1 LLRLLYASGMD
12 KRLIDDD
19 WKYLCQYL
27 PEDLSELAKATGT
40 VKRWRNVKNGEE
52 LLRLILAYA
61 IEDLSLRS
69 TAAWSTQT
77 AVELKDTSVLHRLRQ
92 APPLLERVLAH
103 LLMHRLHAETAPG
116 PEFRINDAT
125 VLSIPGSEGIDW
137 RLHAVYDPA
146 QCCLRRVEITDHQ
159 GGERL
164 DRDRPRPGDIVCGD
178 RGLAH
183 ARGIHAVDEAGAY
196 VLLRMHWLNI
206 RLHDGRGQALDL
218 DQTLKR
224 AERGE
229 AGTTVYVPLPGKGP
243 VPARL
248 LIRPLPTEAA
258 SRNRQRLRRNAAKK
272 GRTPS
277 ATALR
282 LAGYFCVLT
291 TLPEGL
297 ANDDVVLELYRI
309 RWQIELFFKRCKGLL
324 HFDQLRAFDPR
335 LVRTYCLAKLIEV
348 ALIQCLHEEAISFSP
363 WGVPR
368 SRRRAA

>member
-1 LLRLLYASGMD
+1 MD
-12 KRLIDDD
+12 KRLIDED

-40 VKRWRNVKNGEE
+40 VKRWRKVKNGEE

-69 TAAWSTQT
+69 TAAWSSQT
-77 AVELKDTSVLHRLRQ
+77 ALELKDTSVLPRLRQ

-103 LLMHRLHAETAPG
+103 LLTQRLRAEAAPG
-116 PEFRINDAT
+116 PVFRINDAT
-125 VLSIPGSEGIDW
+125 VLSIPGSKGTDW

-146 QCCLRRVEITDHQ
+146 QCCLRRVEITDQQ

-164 DRDRPRPGDIVCGD
+164 DRDRPQRGDIVCGD
-178 RGLAH
+178 RGLAK
-183 ARGIHAVDEAGAY
+183 ASGIHAVNEAGAY

-206 RLHDGRGQALDL
+206 RLRDTQGQALDL
-218 DQTLKR
+218 HQILKR
-224 AERGE
+224 ADHGE
-229 AGTTVYVPLPGKGP
+229 AGTTVDVPLPGKAP
-243 VPARL
+243 VRARL

-258 SRNRQRLRRNAAKK
+258 NRHRQHLRRNAAKK

-277 ATALR
+277 ALALR
-282 LAGYFCVLT
+282 LAGYFCLLT
-291 TLPEGL
+291 TLPESL
-297 ANDDVVLELYRI
+297 ASDAVVLELYRL

-324 HFDQLRAFDPR
+324 HFDQLRAFDPP
-335 LVRTYCLAKLIEV
+335 LVRTYCLAKLIAV
-348 ALIQCLHEEAISFSP
+348 ALIQCLHEEAIAFSP

-368 SRRRAA
+368 HRSPAA

>member
-1 LLRLLYASGMD
+1 MD
-12 KRLIDDD
+12 KRLVDED

-27 PEDLSELAKATGT
+27 PKDMSELAKTTGT
-40 VKRWRNVKNGEE
+40 VKRWRKVKNGEE
-52 LLRLILAYA
+52 LLRIILAYA

-77 AVELKDTSVLHRLRQ
+77 ARELKDTSVLHRLRQ

-103 LLMHRLHAETAPG
+103 LLTQRVRAEAASG
-116 PEFRINDAT
+116 PAFRINDAT
-125 VLSIPGSEGIDW
+125 VLSIPGSEGTDW
-137 RLHAVYDPA
+137 RLHVVYDPA
-146 QCCLRRVEITDHQ
+146 QCCLRQVEITNQ
-159 GGERL
+159 RGGERL

-183 ARGIHAVDEAGAY
+183 ARGIHAVTAAGAY
-196 VLLRMHWLNI
+196 VLLRMHWQNI
-206 RLHDGRGQALDL
+206 RLHDAQGKAVDMDQA
-218 DQTLKR
+218 LKR
-224 AERGE
+224 ADIGE
-229 AGTTVYVPLPGKGP
+229 AGTIVYVPLEGKAP
-243 VPARL
+243 VRARL

-258 SRNRQRLRRNAAKK
+258 SRHRQRLRRNAAKK

-291 TLPEGL
+291 TLPEDL
-297 ANDDVVLELYRI
+297 ASDDVVLELYRV

-324 HFDQLRAFDPR
+324 HFDQLRAFDPH

-348 ALIQCLHEEAISFSP
+348 ALIQCLHEEAMAFSP

-368 SRRRAA
+368 CRTRAA

>member
-1 LLRLLYASGMD
+1 MYAPGMD
-12 KRLIDDD
+12 KRLVDED

-27 PEDLSELAKATGT
+27 PEDLSELAKATGA
-40 VKRWRNVKNGEE
+40 VKRWRHIKNGEE

-69 TAAWSTQT
+69 TAAWSSQ
-77 AVELKDTSVLHRLRQ
+77 AALELKDTSVLHRLRQ

-103 LLMHRLHAETAPG
+103 LLTQRLRAEKASG

-125 VLSIPGSEGIDW
+125 VLSIPGSEGTDW
-137 RLHAVYDPA
+137 RLHVVYDPA
-146 QCCLRRVEITDHQ
+146 PCCLRRVEITDHR

-164 DRDRPRPGDIVCGD
+164 DRDRPQPGDIVCGD

-183 ARGIHAVDEAGAY
+183 ARGIHAVAEAGAY
-196 VLLRMHWLNI
+196 TLLRMHWQNI
-206 RLHDGRGQALDL
+206 RLQDAQGQAVDM
-218 DQTLKR
+218 DQALQR
-224 AERGE
+224 ADRGD
-229 AGTTVYVPLPGKGP
+229 AGTNVYVPLEGKDP
-243 VPARL
+243 VPARV
-248 LIRPLPTEAA
+248 LICPLPTEAA
-258 SRNRQRLRRNAAKK
+258 NRHRQQLRRNAAKK

-291 TLPEGL
+291 TLPESL
-297 ANDDVVLELYRI
+297 ASPAVVLELYRV

-324 HFDQLRAFDPR
+324 HFDRLRAFDPP

-348 ALIQCLHEEAISFSP
+348 ALIQCLHEEAIAFSP

-368 SRRRAA
+368 CRRPAA

>member
-1 LLRLLYASGMD
+1 MYASGMD
-12 KRLIDDD
+12 KRLIDED

-27 PEDLSELAKATGT
+27 PENLSELAKATGT
-40 VKRWRNVKNGEE
+40 VRRWRNLKTGEE
-52 LLRLILAYA
+52 LLRVILAYA
-61 IEDLSLRS
+61 MEDLSLRS
-69 TAAWSTQT
+69 TAAWSSQ
-77 AVELKDTSVLHRLRQ
+77 AALELKDTSVLHRLRK

-103 LLMHRLHAETAPG
+103 LLTQRLRAEAAPG

-125 VLSIPGSEGIDW
+125 VLSIPGSEGTDW
-137 RLHAVYDPA
+137 RLHVVYDPA
-146 QCCLRRVEITDHQ
+146 QCCLRRVEITDHR

-164 DRDRPRPGDIVCGD
+164 DRDRPRPGDVVCGD

-183 ARGIHAVDEAGAY
+183 ASGIHAVTEAGAY
-196 VLLRMHWLNI
+196 VLLRMPWQNI
-206 RLHDGRGQALDL
+206 RLEDAQGRAVDM

-224 AERGE
+224 GE
-229 AGTTVYVPLPGKGP
+229 HGDMGTTIYVPLEGKTP
-243 VPARL
+243 VRARL
-248 LIRPLPTEAA
+248 LIRPLPSEAA

-291 TLPEGL
+291 TLPEDL
-297 ANDDVVLELYRI
+297 ASNDVVLELYRL

-368 SRRRAA
+368 CRRRAA

>member
-1 LLRLLYASGMD
+1 MYASGMD
-12 KRLIDDD
+12 KRLIGED
-19 WKYLCQYL
+19 WKYLCHYL

-61 IEDLSLRS
+61 REDLSLRS

-77 AVELKDTSVLHRLRQ
+77 AMELKDTSVLHRLRK

-103 LLMHRLHAETAPG
+103 LLTHRLRAEAAPG
-116 PEFRINDAT
+116 PEFRIHDAT
-125 VLSIPGSEGIDW
+125 VLSIPGSQGTDW
-137 RLHAVYDPA
+137 RLHVVYDPA
-146 QCCLRRVEITDHQ
+146 HCRLRRVEITDPQ

-164 DRDRPRPGDIVCGD
+164 DRDRPRPGDLVCGD

-183 ARGIHAVDEAGAY
+183 ARGIHAVTEAGAY
-196 VLLRMHWLNI
+196 VLLRMHWQNI
-206 RLHDGRGQALDL
+206 RLQDAQGQPLEMNP
-218 DQTLKR
+218 TLKR
-224 AERGE
+224 GDAGDRG
-229 AGTTVYVPLPGKGP
+229 TIVYVPLAGKDP

-258 SRNRQRLRRNAAKK
+258 QRNRQRLRRNAAKK
-272 GRTPS
+272 GRTPQ
-277 ATALR
+277 ATTLR

-291 TLPEGL
+291 TLPEAL
-297 ANDDVVLELYRI
+297 ASDDVVLELYRV

-324 HFDQLRAFDPR
+324 HFDQLRAFAPE
-335 LVRTYCLAKLIEV
+335 LVRTYCLAKLIEI
-348 ALIQCLHEEAISFSP
+348 ALIQCLHEEAMAFSP

-368 SRRRAA
+368 CRSRAA

>member
-1 LLRLLYASGMD
+1 MYALGMN
-12 KRLIDDD
+12 KNIVNTD

-27 PEDLSELAKATGT
+27 PANLSELAKGCGA
-40 VKRWRNVKNGEE
+40 VARWRNIKNGEE
-52 LLRLILAYA
+52 LLRVILAYA
-61 IEDLSLRS
+61 MEDLSLRS
-69 TAAWSTQT
+69 TAAWSSQ
-77 AVELKDTSVLHRLRQ
+77 AGQELKDTSVLHRLRK

-103 LLMHRLHAETAPG
+103 LLSQRLRAEPAAG

-125 VLSIPGSEGIDW
+125 VLSIPGSQGTDW

-146 QCCLRRVEITDHQ
+146 HCRLLRVEITDSQ

-164 DRDRPRPGDIVCGD
+164 DRDRPQAGDIVCGD

-183 ARGIHAVDEAGAY
+183 ARGIHAVSQAGAY
-196 VLLRMHWLNI
+196 VLLRMHWQNI
-206 RLHDGRGQALDL
+206 RLQNAEGQPLDL
-218 DQTLKR
+218 DQFLKR
-224 AERGE
+224 ARAGD
-229 AGTTVYVPLPGKGP
+229 AGTVVYVPLEGKAP
-243 VPARL
+243 LRVRL

-258 SRNRQRLRRNAAKK
+258 NRSRQRLRRNASKK
-272 GRTPS
+272 GRTPQ

-291 TLPEGL
+291 TLPETL
-297 ANDDVVLELYRI
+297 ASDDVVLELYRI

-324 HFDQLRAFDPR
+324 HFDQLRAFDPG

-348 ALIQCLHEEAISFSP
+348 AMIQCLHEEAIAFSP

-368 SRRRAA
+368 RRLVAA